1 MRGTESELKA
11 YLVYLSL
18 EMPNCGVFAG
28 RLAFKEKVMADGS
41 AADVAG
47 VCVRRH
53 VYASELRNDSS
64 NCCQVVLCLFS
75 LALPAA
81 RDCTACDVLHYDV
94 TTPFA

>member
-11 YLVYLSL
+11 YLAYLSL
-18 EMPNCGVFAG
+18 EMSDCGVFAG
-28 RLAFKEKVMADGS
+28 RLAFKEKVMVDGS
-41 AADVAG
+41 AADVPG
-47 VCVRRH
+47 VCVRRN

-64 NCCQVVLCLFS
+64 NCCQVVLCVFS

-81 RDCTACDVLHYDV
+81 RDCTAYDMLHYDV